1 MMNGRKLNMAKIKSS
16 LFLIVLILLVP
27 TVISAQNPGDTLWTR
42 IYGGSLWEMG
52 YAVTPTNDGG
62 FLAVGLTAS
71 YGAGSADFWL
81 VRTDAWGDTLW
92 TKVYGWGRE
101 EIAWDVQRTFDGGY
115 IITGHTSSTPEETS
129 SIWLMKITSG
139 GDTLWTRIYGG
150 PNWEKSFCVRQTAD
164 SGYVIIGRTSSFG
177 AGNYDMWLLR
187 TDSFGDTLWA
197 RTYGGTARE
206 DGYGVQQTSDG
217 GFIFTGST
225 YSYGPGGSDVWLL
238 KTDANG
244 DTSWAKTFGGSGS
257 DCGRSVQQT
266 SDGGYIIGGYTFS
279 FGAGSADNYLIKTD
293 SNGNMEWTRT
303 YGGSLAEMDQKAWQT
318 FDGGYIMGGRTESYG
333 AGDKD
338 FYVVKTHANGDTAW
352 TRTYGGYNYDYCFS
366 IKQTSDGG
374 YIAFGYSASFSSPSD
389 FYLVRIAG
397 DSLIE
402 IRGACCDDVSG
413 ICNDNVLQD
422 SCSGRFAVDTLCAD
436 LDPPCGTGGGDC
448 LEDEI
453 VVKIMTDNFPEETTW
468 EITDE
473 NFVVVSSGGPYPGQP
488 GILIV
493 DTVCVDSLGCYNF
506 VIYDSGGNGIIPG
519 GYFQIWLNSELMGAN
534 YSFDGDSAYVSYVGS
549 RCAGLGACC
558 DDSLDECNM
567 YVDQVDCQGGNN
579 RFEERG
585 YCDDFDPPCGGCSE
599 DLVEVHIMT
608 DDYPDETTWVLR
620 DSSGATVG
628 SGGPYIDMYTL
639 YIDTVCVDS
648 TECYAFTIYDDY
660 GDGIMVPGY
669 YELYLNSILIESNY
683 SFVGDSAVFEYVG
696 NGCPTIT
703 GACCDDIL
711 VECNE
716 NVEQDSCQGPDMRFI
731 IDGTCADFI
740 PPCGGCTEDSIVV
753 EIMTDE
759 YPWETTWEILE
770 SGTSNVVGSGGPY
783 NAYNTRFVEYICVE
797 HSGCYDFVIY
807 DEAGDGLCCD
817 YGNGY
822 YNVFLNDSLVASG
835 GEFDSLEVTSE
846 IGYGCGGSGCDYVVG
861 DVNNSGGFNGL
872 DVTYGVAYFKG
883 GSVPP
888 YECECTPGNT
898 WYVAGDVNG
907 SCNYNGLDITY
918 AVAYFKGGPDP
929 APCPDCPPPELML
942 IKIAEDH
949 LKNKISNRSSKSIE
963 RKSTK

>member
-1 MMNGRKLNMAKIKSS
+1 
-16 LFLIVLILLVP
+16 
-27 TVISAQNPGDTLWTR
+27 
-42 IYGGSLWEMG
+42 
-52 YAVTPTNDGG
+52 
-62 FLAVGLTAS
+62 
-71 YGAGSADFWL
+71 
-81 VRTDAWGDTLW
+81 
-92 TKVYGWGRE
+92 
-101 EIAWDVQRTFDGGY
+101 
-115 IITGHTSSTPEETS
+115 
-129 SIWLMKITSG
+129 
-139 GDTLWTRIYGG
+139 
-150 PNWEKSFCVRQTAD
+150 
-164 SGYVIIGRTSSFG
+164 
-177 AGNYDMWLLR
+177 
-187 TDSFGDTLWA
+187 
-197 RTYGGTARE
+197 
-206 DGYGVQQTSDG
+206 
-217 GFIFTGST
+217 
-225 YSYGPGGSDVWLL
+225 
-238 KTDANG
+238 
-244 DTSWAKTFGGSGS
+244 
-257 DCGRSVQQT
+257 
-266 SDGGYIIGGYTFS
+266 
-279 FGAGSADNYLIKTD
+279 
-293 SNGNMEWTRT
+293 
-303 YGGSLAEMDQKAWQT
+303 
-318 FDGGYIMGGRTESYG
+318 
-333 AGDKD
+333 
-338 FYVVKTHANGDTAW
+338 
-352 TRTYGGYNYDYCFS
+352 
-366 IKQTSDGG
+366 
-374 YIAFGYSASFSSPSD
+374 
-389 FYLVRIAG
+389 
-397 DSLIE
+397 
-402 IRGACCDDVSG
+402 
-413 ICNDNVLQD
+413 
-422 SCSGRFAVDTLCAD
+422 
-436 LDPPCGTGGGDC
+436 
-448 LEDEI
+448 
-453 VVKIMTDNFPEETTW
+453 
-468 EITDE
+468 
-473 NFVVVSSGGPYPGQP
+473 
-488 GILIV
+488 
-493 DTVCVDSLGCYNF
+493 
-506 VIYDSGGNGIIPG
+506 
-519 GYFQIWLNSELMGAN
+519 
-534 YSFDGDSAYVSYVGS
+534 
-549 RCAGLGACC
+549 
-558 DDSLDECNM
+558 
-567 YVDQVDCQGGNN
+567 
-579 RFEERG
+579 
-585 YCDDFDPPCGGCSE
+585 
-599 DLVEVHIMT
+599 MT

-696 NGCPTIT
+696 NGCPTVT
-703 GACCDDIL
+703 GACCDDNL

-929 APCPDCPPPELML
+929 APCPDCPPPELTL

-949 LKNKISNRSSKSIE
+949 LKNKVSNRSSKSIE